1 MHCFSEQSRLMGFI
15 VMAAELK
22 LEYLKLSDLIEIVN
36 SVTPLLQMYSTL
48 VLPNWILF
56 GHTLNRLENSTWR
69 TILLSSEHTIQISTV
84 IGYLCPYH
92 YDQYCHVRILC
103 RRRFRRSLSR
113 RHSHR
118 TSKRLVSLSLPYH
131 ERADANTLFLKHC
144 FLWLLIVVLL
154 YVGTWAYS

>member
-15 VMAAELK
+15 VIAAELK
-22 LEYLKLSDLIEIVN
+22 LEYLKLSDLIEIVKFSN
-36 SVTPLLQMYSTL
+36 SLIKMYSTL
-48 VLPNWILF
+48 VLPNWIMF
-56 GHTLNRLENSTWR
+56 GHILNRLENSTWR
-69 TILLSSEHTIQISTV
+69 TILLSSEHTTHISTV

-92 YDQYCHVRILC
+92 NDQYCHVRILC

-118 TSKRLVSLSLPYH
+118 TIKRLVCLSLPYH

-144 FLWLLIVVLL
+144 FQWLLIVVL
-154 YVGTWAYS
+154 YMDTWAYS